1 MKPQL
6 IILGAG
12 APREEGRPFGLQK
25 VTLRGRVLDWQLD
38 AFAALGPEVCFVG
51 GYDIKAVM
59 QQFPRLTYHF
69 NADWQET
76 GPVASLAL
84 ALESLDDLAEG
95 RRDLY
100 IAYADILL
108 RPALVRALADCGAD
122 ACAIAVDDLRRG
134 APHPGHPTETLTLD
148 GCDHEFVGLVR
159 VPASFVPS
167 FRSTVLQGA
176 ADMRFAHLSRLI
188 TGMSLPLRGVAAQDL
203 WAHAEHGRSVARFV
217 LGSKAATLARLQNR
231 LERSRIL
238 PLAYFTRRQWQV
250 ERNEMLERLS
260 RQFSQQRA
268 LIVRSSAT
276 DEDGFQRANAG
287 RYHSELDVVPGA
299 ATLGKAIDDVFASYD
314 GNDEADEVL
323 VQPQLDGVKASG
335 VIFTRTLETGA
346 PWRVIHYSH
355 GSDTTEITAGASR
368 GGVKLVVS
376 RFADAQALARL
387 PALGRRLIEVIDEIE
402 QRVCHDALDIEFA
415 LDAGD
420 HIVTL
425 QVRPLLVS
433 DAHQDRDRDAEVADC
448 LRGLTKV
455 LNDLATPSP
464 GQVGREAVWSVMAD
478 WNPAEIVGLT
488 PGPLA
493 LDLYRHL
500 ITDSVWAEQRY
511 QAGYRDLRGWPLVR
525 SFCGQAFVDVRASLN
540 SFLPAVLSEAL
551 AVRIA
556 DHALDRLRADRAL
569 HDKIEF
575 ELLPTCLDFGF
586 SDWHAHYTQNG
597 IADAAEMTQLQD
609 GLRGITRGIIVQAG
623 GYLSAARA
631 LEARCA
637 DLERLTLPFPD
648 WLRRVLAVCSR
659 DGALVFAHLAR
670 AGFVAAAL
678 LRSAVRAG
686 LLTEERRAALMES
699 LPGLGFMLTDAAV
712 AVREGRMSRTSLI
725 DRFGHLRPGTYDIS
739 TPAYRDRP
747 EAYLD
752 PIIAT
757 AHSRVATPF
766 KWTDG
771 ERTALDSALAIL
783 NLGIDAEGLL
793 RFVHTAVEGREYAKF
808 VFTRLLSAALD
819 NLAVQGRVAGIAA
832 DRLASMPLDFWLT
845 QSVLAWGEDGARAE
859 LAERTERRH
868 REHALT
874 SRILLPPVLAHADEV
889 HAFVVPQSEP
899 NFITHRRARAPLRVI
914 EPGAVV
920 SRDTVAGCVVAISNA
935 DPGFDFL
942 FALDIRG
949 LVTAFGGPNSHMAIR
964 ASEFAIPAVIGI
976 GEQAF
981 AQLHDGAI
989 IELDGQQRL
998 WRQEN
1003 WKCVP

>member
-1 MKPQL
+1 VKPQL

-38 AFAALGPEVCFVG
+38 AFSALAPEVCFVG
-51 GYDIKAVM
+51 GYDIHAVM

-108 RPALVRALADCGAD
+108 RPALVRALFDSNAD
-122 ACAIAVDDLRRG
+122 ACAVAVDDLRRDP
-134 APHPGHPTETLTLD
+134 ALAGHPTETLTLD
-148 GCDHEFVGLVR
+148 GCDYEFVGLAR
-159 VPASFVPS
+159 VPASFVPA
-167 FRSTVLQGA
+167 FRKAVLQGA
-176 ADMRFAHLSRLI
+176 AALRCAHLSRLLAE
-188 TGMSLPLRGVAAQDL
+188 GAVPLRGVAAQDL
-203 WAHAEHGRSVARFV
+203 WAHAEHGRSVAHFV
-217 LGSKAATLARLQNR
+217 LGSKAATLARLQHR

-238 PLAYFTRRQWQV
+238 PLAYFTRQQWQT
-250 ERNEMLERLS
+250 ERGEVLERLT
-260 RQFSQQRA
+260 RELPQQRA

-287 RYHSELDVVPGA
+287 RYHSELDVGPAV
-299 ATLGKAIDDVFASYD
+299 ATLGPAIDRVFASYD
-314 GNDEADEVL
+314 GHDESDEVL

-387 PALGRRLIEVIDEIE
+387 PALGRRLIEAVDEIE

-415 LDAGD
+415 LDAND
-420 HIVTL
+420 QLVTL
-425 QVRPLLVS
+425 QVRPLFVS

-448 LRGLTKV
+448 LRGLTRV
-455 LNDLATPSP
+455 LNDLAPP
-464 GQVGREAVWSVMAD
+464 PAGQVGRETVWSVMAD
-478 WNPAEIVGLT
+478 WNPAEIVGVT

-493 LDLYRHL
+493 LDLYRYL
-500 ITDSVWAEQRY
+500 VTDGVWAEQRY
-511 QAGYRDLRGWPLVR
+511 QAGYRDLRGWPLMR
-525 SFCGQAFVDVRASLN
+525 SFCGQPFVDVRASLN
-540 SFLPAVLSEAL
+540 SFLPAGLPEAL
-551 AVRIA
+551 AARLV
-556 DHALDRLRADRAL
+556 DHAIDRLRSDRAL

-575 ELLPTCLDFGF
+575 ELLPTCFDFGF
-586 SDWHAHYTQNG
+586 ADWHAHYTQNG
-597 IADAAEMTQLQD
+597 ITDVSEMIQLQD
-609 GLRGITRGIIVQAG
+609 GLRCITRGILAQAEDQ
-623 GYLSAARA
+623 LIAARA
-631 LEARCA
+631 LEARCV
-637 DLERLTLPFPD
+637 DLERVTLPFPD
-648 WLRRVLAVCSR
+648 WLRRTLVVCSR
-659 DGALVFAHLAR
+659 EGTLVFAHLAR

-699 LPGLGFMLTDAAV
+699 LPGLGLMLTDAAA
-712 AVREGRMSRTSLI
+712 AVREGRMTRTSFI
-725 DRFGHLRPGTYDIS
+725 GRFGHLRPGTYDIN

-757 AHSRVATPF
+757 AHPRAATLF
-766 KWTDG
+766 EWTG
-771 ERTALDSALAIL
+771 YERTALDSALAVL
-783 NLGIDAEGLL
+783 KLGVDAEGLL
-793 RFVHTAVEGREYAKF
+793 RFVRVAVEGREYSKF
-808 VFTRLLSAALD
+808 VFTRLLSVALD
-819 NLAVQGRVAGIAA
+819 NFAAQGRAAGISA
-832 DRLASMPLDFWLT
+832 DRLTCMPLDFWLT
-845 QSVLAWGEDGARAE
+845 QSVLAWGEEGARAE

-868 REHALT
+868 RGHALT
-874 SRILLPPVLAHADEV
+874 GRILLPPVLAHADEV
-889 HAFVVPQSEP
+889 YAFAVPQSEP
-899 NFITHRRARAPLRVI
+899 NFITQRRARAPLRVI
-914 EPGAVV
+914 APGAAV
-920 SRDTVAGCVVAISNA
+920 SREAVAGCVVAISNA

-981 AQLHDGAI
+981 TQLRDGAI